1 MLMYEQTVCYPM
13 DEQIPMSTPPEM
25 PRQPALTPEQL
36 EQIKALARERAIKAT
51 FEAQGAPDV
60 QVQPSYQPYRPPVQP
75 EIVYLRR
82 NLTVAEILVLL
93 AISCGLVFGVQNAW
107 NFASNVLPRIEVKVK

>member
-1 MLMYEQTVCYPM
+1 M

-36 EQIKALARERAIKAT
+36 EQIKASARERAIKAT
-51 FEAQGAPDV
+51 FEAQGAPEG
-60 QVQPSYQPYRPPVQP
+60 QVQPSYPPYRPPVQP

-93 AISCGLVFGVQNAW
+93 TIACGLVVGIQGAW
-107 NFASNVLPRIEVKVK
+107 NFTSNLLPRIEIKVK